1 MDNIFPLGAAYDN
14 TPAVQNDLNYTDLT
28 DTCNVHLFS
37 TRALTTVLHSQVII
51 SALLLIDWTQL
62 SQKDDRGNYK
72 KVRIAHTRERLT
84 AKKIPDINNL
94 LHLYHPLHSGTFKRD
109 ITIHHIYNG
118 KTYIPELEKLGEVNK
133 GLSTLLTSAPDH
145 IVRVIKETD
154 SSYHIFT
161 SEYDWDLGRKIVS
174 IIPLLFPD
182 MFLPEEV
189 KEILKALGGN
199 DYVKYVTLYNNYIAK
214 LGIREAKMKKA
225 LEKLSENMLAK
236 QKRNLEENINNIKYD
251 IDSYMKGI
259 STSYNRLREYEM
271 TLAGLLAQD
280 ASADLVEFV
289 DYIDRHKIVEL
300 VDIRDTS
307 LILKASTTFRYFDE
321 VLLNKI
327 MNNSRTDIGCNGY
340 LKALFKAV
348 FIDKTIKMH
357 IQVYFKLNLNNRTV
371 SRYTD
376 RNIEATYYCQ
386 PHIYN
391 FDCWGNNQAHIIKAL
406 NEGQYIAALEQAL
419 AAIMNINFADNT
431 VLGYFIREVSDGKR
445 NTPALELQ
453 DGTRITFK
461 QFEDKMRAEEAIIE
475 AEKLAKE
482 REEAKRK
489 AEEEARNQE
498 LLQIAQT
505 EPEVAPRPSPR
516 RRRTVPPTPPTQA
529 EITEETVEPE
539 IAIAIT
545 DAIQEETAEP
555 FTEDIT
561 FEEFEGDEN
570 ND

>member
-14 TPAVQNDLNYTDLT
+14 TPMVRNDLNYTDLT
-28 DTCNVHLFS
+28 DTCNVRLFS
-37 TRALTTVLHSQVII
+37 TRALTTVLNTQVITA
-51 SALLLIDWTQL
+51 ALFLIDWTQL
-62 SQKDDRGNYK
+62 EQKDDRGNYK

-84 AKKIPDINNL
+84 AKKMPDINNL
-94 LHLYHPLHSGTFKRD
+94 LNLYHPLHVVTFKRD

-145 IVRVIKETD
+145 IIRVIKEAD
-154 SSYHIFT
+154 NSYHIFT
-161 SEYDWDLGRKIVS
+161 SEYDWDLGRRIVS
-174 IIPLLFPD
+174 IIPLLYPD
-182 MFLPEEV
+182 IILPEEV

-225 LEKLSENMLAK
+225 LEKLSENMTAK
-236 QKRNLEENINNIKYD
+236 QRRNLEENISSMKYD
-251 IDSYMKGI
+251 IDNYIKSI
-259 STSYNRLREYEM
+259 STSYNRLREYQM
-271 TLAGLLAQD
+271 TLTGLLAQNTNT
-280 ASADLVEFV
+280 DLVEFV
-289 DYIDRHKIVEL
+289 NYINRHKIVEL

-327 MNNSRTDIGCNGY
+327 MNNSRTDIGSDKY

-348 FIDKTIKMH
+348 FIDKTIKLH
-357 IQVYFKLNLNNRTV
+357 IQCYFKLNLSNRVV

-376 RNIEATYYCQ
+376 RSVEATYYNQ

-406 NEGQYIAALEQAL
+406 NEHQYIAALEQSL
-419 AAIMNINFADNT
+419 AAIMNINFADST
-431 VLGYFIREVSDGKR
+431 VLGYFVREVSDVRR

-461 QFEDKMRAEEAIIE
+461 QFEDKMRAEEAKKL
-475 AEKLAKE
+475 AKRLAKE
-482 REEAKRK
+482 REEAQKL
-489 AEEEARNQE
+489 AEEQEAKKQE
-498 LLQIAQT
+498 
-505 EPEVAPRPSPR
+505 APRPR
-516 RRRTVPPTPPTQA
+516 RRANPVTPTQA
-529 EITEETVEPE
+529 EIT
-539 IAIAIT
+539 
-545 DAIQEETAEP
+545 EETAEP
-555 FTEDIT
+555 FTEDIP
-561 FEEFEGDEN
+561 FD
-570 ND
+570 